1 MKDKNPNG
9 LGSLTYKIIN
19 GKKYWTGRVTLGFD
33 LNGKQI
39 RRSFSGYK
47 KSEVIEKMQKAMTT
61 TNIAGYI
68 EKGDQLFG
76 NLMSYWLYNIKAKEI
91 KSTSLKKYDQTFRIR
106 IKNSVLANTKIKDVN
121 ILKLQMFIDSLV
133 ESNKFSAALI
143 SDTLTLIKAF
153 LDYTITIGILQT
165 NPADY
170 VKVPKEK
177 KKKIEIKKYNVFDKS
192 EQEKIINF
200 LNLDDFVEQAI
211 FIDFF
216 TGLRH
221 GELRGLKSKNFLGDK
236 LKIDEQ
242 LNREYEFTNDG
253 NSKLVSKNMET
264 DLKTESAYR
273 IIPLPKLAKNLMKK
287 IKISAAK
294 KYFKMGTVFNDESL
308 LFVDDFLKPI
318 EEKRL
323 NRRVKSICKKL
334 KIEKRT
340 LHSIRHSYATRL
352 FEAGIDIKTVQQL
365 MGHSDYKTTLDI
377 YTHVM
382 PEQKEKAIEIFDRMY
397 N

>member
-1 MKDKNPNG
+1 MKEKNTNG
-9 LGSLTYKIIN
+9 LGSLTYSMRN
-19 GKKYWTGRVTLGFD
+19 GKKYWTGRVTLGFN

-39 RRSFSGYK
+39 RKSFSGYK
-47 KSEVIEKMQKAMTT
+47 KSEVVEKMQKAMTT

-68 EKGDQLFG
+68 EKGDQLFE

-121 ILKLQMFIDSLV
+121 ILKLQMFIDALA
-133 ESNKFSAALI
+133 ESNKFSTALI

-153 LDYTITIGILQT
+153 LDYTITIGILQA

-177 KKKIEIKKYNVFDKS
+177 KKKIEIKKYNVFDKD

-200 LNLDDFVEQAI
+200 LDLDDFVEQAL

-216 TGLRH
+216 TGLRQ
-221 GELRGLKSKNFLGDK
+221 GELRGLKSKNFLGDT
-236 LKIDEQ
+236 LKIEEQ

-253 NSKLVSKNMET
+253 KSKLVSKNTET

-294 KYFKMGTVFNDESL
+294 KYFKTGKVFNEESL

-334 KIEKRT
+334 EIEKRT

>member
-1 MKDKNPNG
+1 MKEKNPNG
-9 LGSLTYKIIN
+9 LGSLTYRMVN
-19 GKKYWTGRVTLGFD
+19 GKKYWTGRVTLGFN

-39 RRSFSGYK
+39 RKSFSGYK

-68 EKGDQLFG
+68 EKGDQLFE

-121 ILKLQMFIDSLV
+121 ILKLQMFIEALA
-133 ESNKFSAALI
+133 ESNKFSTALI

-153 LDYTITIGILQT
+153 LDYTITIGILQA

-177 KKKIEIKKYNVFDKS
+177 KKKIEIKKYNVFDKD

-200 LNLDDFVEQAI
+200 LDLDDFVEQAL

-216 TGLRH
+216 TGLRQ
-221 GELRGLKSKNFLGDK
+221 GELRGLKSKNFLGDT
-236 LKIDEQ
+236 LKIEEQ

-253 NSKLVSKNMET
+253 KSKLISKNTET

-273 IIPLPKLAKNLMKK
+273 IIPLPKLAKNLLKK

-294 KYFKMGTVFNDESL
+294 KYFKTGKVFNEESL

-334 KIEKRT
+334 EIEKRT

>member
-1 MKDKNPNG
+1 MKEKNPNG
-9 LGSLTYKIIN
+9 LGSLTYRMVN
-19 GKKYWTGRVTLGFD
+19 GKKYWTGRVTLGFN

-39 RRSFSGYK
+39 RKSFSGYK

-68 EKGDQLFG
+68 EKGDQLFE

-121 ILKLQMFIDSLV
+121 ILKLQMFIEALA
-133 ESNKFSAALI
+133 ESNKFSTALI

-153 LDYTITIGILQT
+153 LDYTITIGILQA

-177 KKKIEIKKYNVFDKS
+177 KKKIEIKKYNVFDKD

-200 LNLDDFVEQAI
+200 LDLDDFVEQAI

-216 TGLRH
+216 TGLRQ
-221 GELRGLKSKNFLGDK
+221 GELRGLKSKNFLGDT
-236 LKIDEQ
+236 LKIEEQ

-253 NSKLVSKNMET
+253 KSKLISKNTET

-294 KYFKMGTVFNDESL
+294 KYFKMGKVFNEESL

-334 KIEKRT
+334 EIEKRT

>member
-1 MKDKNPNG
+1 MKEKNPNG
-9 LGSLTYKIIN
+9 LGSLTYRMVN
-19 GKKYWTGRVTLGFD
+19 GKKYWTGRVTLGFN

-39 RRSFSGYK
+39 RKSFSGYK

-68 EKGDQLFG
+68 EKGDQLFE

-121 ILKLQMFIDSLV
+121 ILKLQMFIEALA
-133 ESNKFSAALI
+133 ESNKFSTALI

-153 LDYTITIGILQT
+153 LDYTITIGILQA

-177 KKKIEIKKYNVFDKS
+177 KKKIEIKKYNVFDKD

-200 LNLDDFVEQAI
+200 LDLDDFVEQAL

-216 TGLRH
+216 TGLRQ
-221 GELRGLKSKNFLGDK
+221 GELRGLKSKNFLGDT
-236 LKIDEQ
+236 LKIEEQ

-253 NSKLVSKNMET
+253 KSKLISKNTET

-294 KYFKMGTVFNDESL
+294 KYFKMGKVFNEESL

-334 KIEKRT
+334 EIEKRT